1 MTTKV
6 CKKCQVEK
14 DVGEFPKARA
24 RCFPCY
30 REQQRARYANNSDYF
45 KARVKKFREENLEVI
60 KKRKKEYAENNKE
73 KIADYHR
80 KYYEENKE
88 RIDARITEWINNNRD
103 RVHERRRAWREA
115 HEDDIQYKMTC
126 MLRKNVGRSLEYV
139 KKGELGV
146 TSKLELLGC
155 SLGEFK
161 EFLEDKFEDGMSWE
175 NHGEWHLDHIRP
187 LSSFD
192 LSVPEQ
198 VRESSHYTNLQPLWA
213 IDNLRKGSKFG

>member
-6 CKKCQVEK
+6 CKKCQTEK
-14 DVGEFPKARA
+14 EVGEFPKSRGK
-24 RCFPCY
+24 CFPCY
-30 REQQRARYANNSDYF
+30 REQQRARYTNNPDYF
-45 KARVKKFREENLEVI
+45 KGYAKKNRDENPEVI
-60 KKRKKEYAENNKE
+60 KKRKKEYTENNKE

-88 RIDARITEWINNNRD
+88 HIDARTSEWINNNREQ
-103 RVHERRRAWREA
+103 VNERHRAWREA
-115 HEDDIQYKMTC
+115 HKDDTQYKMTC
-126 MLRKNVGRSLEYV
+126 MVRKNIGRALTYI
-139 KKGELGV
+139 KRDELYI

-161 EFLEDKFEDGMSWE
+161 EFLEAKFADGMTWE

-187 LSSFD
+187 LCSFD

-198 VRESSHYTNLQPLWA
+198 VRESSHYTNFQPLWA
-213 IDNLRKGSKFG
+213 VDNLMKGSKLV